1 MNMFNCDA
9 FKVLFPTPK
18 LKPVIK
24 TAPKRVRNPK
34 HLVNGYRAA
43 KDVVAATQGKPAMC
57 ALEIK
62 ELTGV
67 SQTGIRYIMNKLI
80 GQGLA
85 TCEKRSDQVRK
96 PVSYWSVHANT

>member
-1 MNMFNCDA
+1 MNMLNCDA

-24 TAPKRVRNPK
+24 KAPKRIRKPK

-43 KDVVAATQGKPAMC
+43 KDVIAATQGKPAMC
-57 ALEIK
+57 ALEVM

-67 SQTGIRYIMNKLI
+67 SQTGIRYIMNKLVD
-80 GQGLA
+80 QGLA
-85 TCEKRSDQVRK
+85 THVKRSDQVRK